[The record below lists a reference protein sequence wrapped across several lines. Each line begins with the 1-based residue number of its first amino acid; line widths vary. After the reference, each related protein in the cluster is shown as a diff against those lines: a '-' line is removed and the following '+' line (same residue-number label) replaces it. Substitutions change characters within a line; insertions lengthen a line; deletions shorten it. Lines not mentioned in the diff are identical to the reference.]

1 MESYTSLFIAFLG
14 GIIFHSL
21 WNYLVNSGYTIMM
34 MKAAIRDCIIVTAK
48 NMQSAYEINY
58 IKEEAWRLAD
68 KDEKYI
74 EFQKTVDKKELMS
87 LQNTIIRNF
96 VNSVPPK
103 YDHLVE
109 FHDWDSA
116 MKYIDKVIKEGK

>member
-1 MESYTSLFIAFLG
+1 
-14 GIIFHSL
+14 
-21 WNYLVNSGYTIMM
+21 